1 MPRRKINNPKQ
12 TSFEFILL
20 ESTRQERAQAENDR
34 KLVDAL
40 NSCSR
45 ETKASYADMLTFKP

>member
-1 MPRRKINNPKQ
+1 MPRRYKCKEQ

-20 ESTRQERAQAENDR
+20 ESTRQERAQAAKD
-34 KLVDAL
+34 KKIIDAL